1 MKKYIIQASLALAIP
16 SLLLGCGPSQ
26 NTATTEAPQ
35 AETAQ
40 TEVSPDT
47 EASPDSTDAGGL
59 QVYANGEERPQ
70 AGFTSSDGWDLSF
83 ENIYVHFSEL
93 KAYQT
98 EQPYDSD
105 SGEEIQ
111 NAEKEVSLEPGTVD
125 LVTGDE
131 DNPTVL
137 VSEVSGV
144 EPGYYN
150 AISWRMSPA
159 PDGPAEGYSMVI
171 VGTAE
176 RDGETVDFVLNV
188 DRELAFYCGD
198 FVGDERKGFV
208 EPGEMG
214 ELEATFH
221 FDHLFGDGSNPADDP
236 LNVTALGFD
245 PIAALATDGQVEAD
259 LSTLQA
265 NLSPEDYARLEAALV
280 ELGHAGEGHC
290 YEAVSGQSG

>member
-1 MKKYIIQASLALAIP
+1 LFQSFSSMKRQIVQAGLILALP
-16 SLLLGCGPSQ
+16 GLLLGCGPTQ
-26 NTATTEAPQ
+26 TTSTSEAPQ
-35 AETAQ
+35 TETQ
-40 TEVSPDT
+40 TATSPDAA
-47 EASPDSTDAGGL
+47 EAGTL
-59 QVYANGEERPQ
+59 QVFANGEERPQ
-70 AGFTSSDGWDLSF
+70 VGFTSSDGWDLTF

-98 EQPYDSD
+98 EQPYDATA
-105 SGEEIQ
+105 GAEIQ
-111 NAEKEVSLEPGTVD
+111 NAAKEVELEAGTVD
-125 LVTGDE
+125 LVTGNE
-131 DNPTVL
+131 DDPTVL

-144 EPGYYN
+144 EPGHYN

-159 PDGPAEGYSMVI
+159 SDGPAEGYSMVI

-188 DRELAFYCGD
+188 DREFAYYCGD

-208 EPGEMG
+208 EPGDSG

-221 FDHLFGDGSNPADDP
+221 FDHLFGEGSNPADDP
-236 LNVTALGFD
+236 LNLTALGFD
-245 PIAALATDGQVEAD
+245 PIAALATDGRVEAD

-265 NLSPEDYARLEAALV
+265 NLSPEDYDRLEAALV

>member
-16 SLLLGCGPSQ
+16 SLLLGCGTTQ

-40 TEVSPDT
+40 TE
-47 EASPDSTDAGGL
+47 ASPDAAESGVL

-70 AGFTSSDGWDLSF
+70 VGFTSADGWDLSF

-98 EQPYDSD
+98 EQPYDATT
-105 SGEEIQ
+105 GEEIQ
-111 NAEKEVSLEPGTVD
+111 NAAKEVSFEPGTVD
-125 LVTGDE
+125 LVTGNE
-131 DNPTVL
+131 DDPTVL

-144 EPGYYN
+144 EPGHYN
-150 AISWRMSPA
+150 AISWRVSPA
-159 PDGPAEGYSMVI
+159 PDGPAEGHSMVV

-188 DRELAFYCGD
+188 DREFAYYCGD

-208 EPGEMG
+208 EPGETG